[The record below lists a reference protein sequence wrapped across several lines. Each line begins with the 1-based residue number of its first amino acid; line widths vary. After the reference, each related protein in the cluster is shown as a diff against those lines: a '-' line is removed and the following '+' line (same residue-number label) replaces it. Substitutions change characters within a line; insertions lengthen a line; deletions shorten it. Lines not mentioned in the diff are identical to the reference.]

1 MRKFANNSGLQP
13 SNLNVQNLI
22 PSVMQHIL
30 CRRAFN
36 RQHFIQ
42 TYGDTKTW
50 QVKPPSVAPKS
61 EN

>member
-1 MRKFANNSGLQP
+1 MRKFANESCLQP

-30 CRRAFN
+30 YRRAFN

-42 TYGDTKTW
+42 TYCDTKT
-50 QVKPPSVAPKS
+50 
-61 EN
+61 